1 MILLSSAQTV
11 TQNRRATIKSV
22 NSICLE
28 KTRLKLT
35 TQLTPLQPRV
45 RGPKAKSHSRTT
57 PSVLHMSVKY
67 PHRESTKE
75 TFLSSLT
82 VHGELGSAQLSES
95 TILLRELTEK
105 LSFESCL
112 LLLLLLLLLCGPA
125 GSGSLPNHD
134 GGLRG
139 DTASLTKFRPW
150 LRISAPFRS
159 ATASLSRVP
168 PSSQRL
174 RTLRETDSG
183 FLPTRVR
190 SPLRSRSP
198 RVSRLLSDRAGGQ
211 SQAEDSARGAGAGP
225 LHTDSSVQS
234 FGFK

>member
-1 MILLSSAQTV
+1 MDPELL
-11 TQNRRATIKSV
+11 N
-22 NSICLE
+22 
-28 KTRLKLT
+28 
-35 TQLTPLQPRV
+35 
-45 RGPKAKSHSRTT
+45 
-57 PSVLHMSVKY
+57 KY

-82 VHGELGSAQLSES
+82 VHGELGSAQREYSAC

-105 LSFESCL
+105 LSFESC
-112 LLLLLLLLLCGPA
+112 LLLLLLCGPA

-183 FLPTRVR
+183 LFPTRVR
-190 SPLRSRSP
+190 SPSALALRESP
-198 RVSRLLSDRAGGQ
+198 AC
-211 SQAEDSARGAGAGP
+211 
-225 LHTDSSVQS
+225 
-234 FGFK
+234 